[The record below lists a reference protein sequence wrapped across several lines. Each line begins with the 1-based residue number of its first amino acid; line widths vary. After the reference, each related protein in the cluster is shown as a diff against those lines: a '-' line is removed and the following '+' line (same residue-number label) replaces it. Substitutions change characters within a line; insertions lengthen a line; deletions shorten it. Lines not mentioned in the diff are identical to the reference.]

1 MAGAKG
7 RQLGAAFKVIETQ
20 RELHL
25 DVVRAL
31 CLPNSDPVAIAHV
44 ARNAVSIETTR
55 RFANN
60 FWRTLESNGS
70 SRNDDGGVSVLQ
82 IGATQ
87 FRHSSRDYL
96 DQCSSLRSVV
106 DSLFEGISTDDK
118 SRILGTRWL
127 EPALRPLDYRIE
139 PAQFEGR
146 YVAEC
151 TARAWRNQGA
161 FLLEPHEDAAQ
172 LSPARQDDFEIGST
186 TSLVAWVCCI
196 DVEEGGDL
204 ILWDIAPD
212 EEMRTQYNLVG
223 TGYPYPNAV
232 VEPFPKLEM
241 AFHPG
246 DVLLFRADFL
256 HAISPVVGSRI
267 SVGRFLGA
275 LNSRL
280 MYWT

>member
-1 MAGAKG
+1 MAGDKV
-7 RQLGAAFKVIETQ
+7 RQLGAAFKVIET
-20 RELHL
+20 RHELDL

-31 CLPNSDPVAIAHV
+31 CLPKAEPVAIAHV
-44 ARNAVSIETTR
+44 ARRAVNLETTK
-55 RFANN
+55 RFADN
-60 FWRTLESNGS
+60 FWRSLESNGS
-70 SRNDDGGVSVLQ
+70 SRNDDGGVAVVQ

-96 DQCSSLRSVV
+96 DQCSSLHSVV
-106 DSLFEGISTDDK
+106 DSLFEGISADDK
-118 SRILGTRWL
+118 SRILGMRWL
-127 EPALRPLDYRIE
+127 KAALGPLEYRIE

-146 YVAEC
+146 HVAEC

-172 LSPARQDDFEIGST
+172 LSTARQDDFEIGTT

-196 DVEEGGDL
+196 DVEQGGDL

-212 EEMRTQYNLVG
+212 DAMRARYDVVR
-223 TGYPYPNAV
+223 TGYPYPAEAL
-232 VEPFPKLEM
+232 EPFPKLEVS
-241 AFHPG
+241 FGPG

-275 LNSRL
+275 LNKRL
-280 MYWT
+280 IYWT